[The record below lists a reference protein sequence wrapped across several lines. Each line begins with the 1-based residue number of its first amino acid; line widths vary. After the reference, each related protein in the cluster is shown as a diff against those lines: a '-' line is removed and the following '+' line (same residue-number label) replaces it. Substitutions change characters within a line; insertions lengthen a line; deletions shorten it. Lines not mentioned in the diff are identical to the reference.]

1 MTNARRLPSFLAFDL
16 VFICLAG
23 SLLAAPFTPPTNPAI
38 VHLDVQP
45 ARVTAG
51 SEATVTIR
59 LEPIEK
65 VKIAR
70 YPQIK
75 VQVEAQPGL
84 VLAAE
89 SAIGDE
95 RPPAPEALENNYW
108 DTVDA
113 IVLKLRVDPDAKRGR
128 QEVQAKLRYNY
139 CVGGSY
145 CAPARVPLT
154 ITIDVE

>member
-1 MTNARRLPSFLAFDL
+1 MIKPRRLLRLLALDIVL
-16 VFICLAG
+16 VCLAG
-23 SLLAAPFTPPTNPAI
+23 AILAAPFTPPSDPATI
-38 VHLDVQP
+38 QIEVQP
-45 ARVTAG
+45 ARVAAG

-59 LEPIEK
+59 LEPIEN

-89 SAIGDE
+89 TAIGDE
-95 RPPAPEALENNYW
+95 RPPAPELLENNYW
-108 DTVDA
+108 ETVDA
-113 IVLKLRVDPDAKRGR
+113 IVFQLRVDPGAKRGP

-139 CVGGSY
+139 CFGGSY
-145 CAPARVPLT
+145 CAPVRVPLT